1 MGGFGTWDAISRWP
15 WKFAA
20 AVPVCGGGD
29 TAKAEII
36 KNIPIW
42 AFHGDKDKVVM
53 TSRSRDMIAAI
64 KKAGGN
70 PKYTEYPNTGHNAW
84 TATYSNP
91 EFFQWLF
98 TQTKSNRKK

>member
-29 TAKAEII
+29 TAKASLI

-42 AFHGDKDKVVM
+42 AFHGSDDKVVM
-53 TSRSRDMIAAI
+53 TSRSRDMISAI
-64 KKAGGN
+64 KKKGGN
-70 PKYTEYPNTGHNAW
+70 PNYTEYPQTGHDAW
-84 TATYSNP
+84 KKAYADMNMYL
-91 EFFQWLF
+91 WLF
-98 TQTKSNRKK
+98 SQSKASK